1 MKLYAFCLV
10 DMSYSSIY
18 TAALSAGVGAGVLIS
33 GLITITLHWR
43 YIYWISAA
51 LIGTC
56 TLLVIF
62 TLPETEFDRRSVAAT
77 ESTSS
82 ASDKVEVSHNET
94 PHSDPAVNAEMGV
107 GVQQFQKRSY
117 LQALSLYSG
126 VYTRESFLKLFFRPV
141 ILLLLP
147 PVFWATL
154 VMSVTIGF
162 LVAISSNFATAF
174 QTVYGFEPWQSGL
187 CFVSTAVSSLVALFF
202 GGMFSDWVADALTR
216 RNGGVREPE
225 MRLPALSV
233 AMVTAPLALVLYGV
247 GIERGLHWIV
257 PTLGLAFCM
266 CLP

>member
-1 MKLYAFCLV
+1 
-10 DMSYSSIY
+10 
-18 TAALSAGVGAGVLIS
+18 LSAGVGAGILIS

-43 YIYWISAA
+43 YIYWISVA

-62 TLPETEFDRRSVAAT
+62 TLPETEFDRRAVTAA
-77 ESTSS
+77 ESASS
-82 ASDKVEVSHNET
+82 CSDKVEVSHTET
-94 PHSDPAVNAEMGV
+94 PLSASAVKEAEMGIPT
-107 GVQQFQKRSY
+107 VQHPHKQKRSY
-117 LQALSLYSG
+117 LSSLALYNG
-126 VYTRESFLKLFFRPV
+126 VYTREPFLKLFFRPV
-141 ILLLLP
+141 VLLALP
-147 PVFWATL
+147 PVLWATL

-187 CFVSTAVSSLVALFF
+187 CFVSTVISSLVALFF
-202 GGMFSDWVADALTR
+202 GGMFSDWVADVLTR

-247 GIERGLHWIV
+247 GIGRELHWIV

-266 CLP
+266 RSP